1 MSVQF
6 QSKTGESR
14 QLSHPD
20 PIKEQ
25 LAQAHNMG
33 STELLLWVTGENEAL
48 EPLAVETAISLIRK
62 YRVVPEKTA
71 IVTAL
76 VAVVQNKI
84 EVVVAQR
91 RRRLPRSLSIQEIS
105 DDLSSRVWTHVF
117 AENDPWPEICFWQV
131 LSHLLTDLVRDY
143 RKQKADSID
152 SNRDARVMALGL
164 PADGLALEVTVEL
177 RLRLMRLGL
186 NQRRACWLRFGYGL
200 SLGEAALILHRT
212 PRSVANLVKAAKRQI
227 GDQ

>member
-1 MSVQF
+1 MCLHF
-6 QSKTGESR
+6 QPAKDAAAH

-20 PIKEQ
+20 PVENQ
-25 LAQAHNMG
+25 LAQAEQMD
-33 STELLLWVTGENEAL
+33 EREQLLWATGQTRSL

-62 YRVVPEKTA
+62 YRFVVEKTA

-76 VAVVQNKI
+76 VAVVDNKI
-84 EVVVAQR
+84 KVVVAQR
-91 RRRLPRSLSIQEIS
+91 RRRLPRFLSIQEIS

-117 AENDPWPEICFWQV
+117 AVSDPWPEICFWRV
-131 LSHLLTDLVRDY
+131 LSHLLTDLVRNR

-152 SNRDARVMALGL
+152 SDRDARVTALGL
-164 PADGLALEVTVEL
+164 PADGLSLEVAVEL
-177 RLRLMRLGL
+177 HQQLMRLGL

-200 SLGEAALILHRT
+200 SLVETASVLHRT

-227 GDQ
+227 GD

>member
-1 MSVQF
+1 MSVQLDF
-6 QSKTGESR
+6 GTRESR

-20 PIKEQ
+20 PVKKQ
-25 LAQAHNMG
+25 LVQALKLGN
-33 STELLLWVTGENEAL
+33 TELLLWVTGQNEAL

-62 YRVVPEKTA
+62 YRFDATKTA

-105 DDLSSRVWTHVF
+105 DDLSSRVWAHVF
-117 AENDPWPEICFWQV
+117 AENDPWPEICFWRV

-152 SNRDARVMALGL
+152 SNRDVRVMALGL
-164 PADGLALEVTVEL
+164 PADGLALEVAVEL
-177 RLRLMRLGL
+177 HQQLMRLRL

-200 SLGEAALILHRT
+200 SLVETASILQRT
-212 PRSVANLVKAAKRQI
+212 PRSVVNLVRAAKRQI

>member
-6 QSKTGESR
+6 QSRTSESR
-14 QLSHPD
+14 QLSHPE
-20 PIKEQ
+20 PVKKQ
-25 LAQAHNMG
+25 LAQADRMG
-33 STELLLWVTGENEAL
+33 DTELLLWVNGQNEAL

-62 YRVVPEKTA
+62 YRGVAEKTA

-91 RRRLPRSLSIQEIS
+91 RGRLPRSLSIQEIS
-105 DDLSSRVWTHVF
+105 DDLSSRLWTQVF
-117 AENDPWPEICFWQV
+117 AENDPWLEICFWRV

-164 PADGLALEVTVEL
+164 PADGLALEVAVEL
-177 RLRLMRLGL
+177 HRQLMRLGL

-200 SLGEAALILHRT
+200 SLVETASILQRT
-212 PRSVANLVKAAKRQI
+212 PRSVVNLVRAAKRQI

>member
-6 QSKTGESR
+6 QSKTSESR
-14 QLSHPD
+14 QLSHPE
-20 PIKEQ
+20 PIKKQ
-25 LAQAHNMG
+25 LAQADGMG
-33 STELLLWVTGENEAL
+33 DTELLLWVNGQNEAL
-48 EPLAVETAISLIRK
+48 EPVEVETAISLIRK
-62 YRVVPEKTA
+62 YRVVAEKTT

-105 DDLSSRVWTHVF
+105 DDLSSRVWTQVF
-117 AENDPWPEICFWQV
+117 AEDDPWPEICFWPV

-152 SNRDARVMALGL
+152 SNRDTRVMALGL
-164 PADGLALEVTVEL
+164 PADGLPLEVAVEL
-177 RLRLMRLGL
+177 HEQLMRLRL

-200 SLGEAALILHRT
+200 SVRETASILHRC
-212 PRSVANLVKAAKRQI
+212 PRSVVNLVRAAKRQI
-227 GDQ
+227 GNQ